1 MTVEELKARP
11 DFVTLRTDQM
21 RDFVV
26 AYCTNGADA
35 TAAAESA
42 YAVNSKESAV
52 ATANRNLS
60 HPAIKRLVDDFY
72 ERTDEV
78 LSRRELAAIAS
89 AQIRAAKDEKVRLD
103 WAKVLINL
111 QGWSDR
117 PVPEP
122 EEQPSVD
129 DLVRDLER
137 KGKA

>member
-1 MTVEELKARP
+1 MTVEELKVRP

-21 RDFVV
+21 RDFVL

-35 TAAAESA
+35 IAAAESA

-72 ERTDEV
+72 ERADEV

-117 PVPEP
+117 PAPEP

-137 KGKA
+137 KGKV